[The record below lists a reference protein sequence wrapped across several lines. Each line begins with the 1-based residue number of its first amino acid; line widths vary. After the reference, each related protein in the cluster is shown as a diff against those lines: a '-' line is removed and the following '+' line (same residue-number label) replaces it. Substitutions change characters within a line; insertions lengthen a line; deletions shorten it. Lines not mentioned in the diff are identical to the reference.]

1 MRTIAVVGLAFLP
14 FTAITSI
21 FGTQFFNYVDTTTPT
36 ESSGPI
42 GPLSGRSGRLAYSS
56 DFWILWATAIP
67 FTAIFLGSWFISQNW
82 TSAKPRLAGLRGGV
96 WWMAVHRFF
105 RSILPRLLHSAV
117 SVGRRKTAR
126 DDTELQVR
134 GAG

>member
-21 FGTQFFNYVDTTTPT
+21 FGTQFFNYVDTTTPA
-36 ESSGPI
+36 ESES
-42 GPLSGRSGRLAYSS
+42 LSGRSGRLAYSS

-82 TSAKPRLAGLRGGV
+82 TSAKPRLVGLKGSV
-96 WWMAVHRFF
+96 WWIALHRFF
-105 RSILPRLLHSAV
+105 RSSLPRLLHSAV
-117 SVGRRKTAR
+117 SVGRRKTTT
-126 DDTELQVR
+126 DDIELQER
-134 GAG
+134 DAGWW